1 LSAFSEM
8 LAREMLCS
16 ARGMMVGVTIGPI
29 PSGWVGSLDAG
40 YGAMVARGVTDR
52 AARLSRQ
59 DACV

>member
-1 LSAFSEM
+1 M

-40 YGAMVARGVTDR
+40 YGAVVARGVTDR